1 MRAAGAARGLGAIAR
16 REFVEYVDG
25 EVLVVEE
32 PPYRAIFTAFA
43 LFALGTTL
51 LTTGALV
58 CSGHIDADYWWP
70 GQGWKEQAACFF
82 GLGAVTFIPGSYV
95 SYIAYGAW
103 RGRPGYTYSQIP
115 VHED

>member
-1 MRAAGAARGLGAIAR
+1 MALLPRAPWSRRVPLRLRGGRAGAAASGAAAWR
-16 REFVEYVDG
+16 SR
-25 EVLVVEE
+25 VV
-32 PPYRAIFTAFA
+32 PRV
-43 LFALGTTL
+43 L
-51 LTTGALV
+51 LTGQGGARGGCGALV

-70 GQGWKEQAACFF
+70 GQGWKQQAACFF